1 MKIIFALSAV
11 MLLTAACGK
20 KQPPITVQPMG
31 RILLWDCNTNTLIL
45 NATDMK
51 TGKPFNLKMQHN
63 QAFRY
68 DVKAGKYALESI
80 WENKTD
86 IYPLQVK
93 SEGPEEI
100 TLEHNNE
107 KGNLS
112 MILKLTGIQWELAE
126 KGENYHYKYGSR
138 HTPNLEVFFMEKHLL
153 KGTKK

>member
-31 RILLWDCNTNTLIL
+31 RILLWDCNTNSLIW
-45 NATDMK
+45 NAIDME
-51 TGKPFNLKMQHN
+51 TGKPFRLLMEHN